1 MKSSSEI
8 LKALENE
15 SIEILRET
23 AAAFRKPVLL
33 YSIGKD
39 SAVLLH
45 LAMKAFHPA
54 QIPFPVLHIDTTW
67 KFKEMIS
74 LEVKWPP
81 DTI

>member
-1 MKSSSEI
+1 MNSSSEI

-45 LAMKAFHPA
+45 LAAKAFYPA
-54 QIPFPVLHIDTTW
+54 PIPIPRRTLTVVTEPSASTMN
-67 KFKEMIS
+67 E
-74 LEVKWPP
+74 
-81 DTI
+81 T

>member
-23 AAAFRKPVLL
+23 AASFRKPVLL

-45 LAMKAFHPA
+45 LAMKA
-54 QIPFPVLHIDTTW
+54 LGNT
-67 KFKEMIS
+67 
-74 LEVKWPP
+74 
-81 DTI
+81 